1 VQNGLLLRSDVH
13 RLFDRGYITVTP
25 EQRVEASGRM
35 REDFNDGENYLRLH
49 GRAITLPDRDD
60 ERPSPE
66 FLRWHNE
73 ERYRG

>member
-1 VQNGLLLRSDVH
+1 
-13 RLFDRGYITVTP
+13 
-25 EQRVEASGRM
+25 M

-49 GRAITLPDRDD
+49 GRAISVPDRDD
-60 ERPSPE
+60 ERPAPE